1 MGYTSPAGGKPMRGF
16 VIGAITALL
25 SSQIVLADTL
35 ETVRARGYLACGA
48 SPSLPGFSSVN
59 DKGEQEG
66 TENDYCRALAA
77 AIFGD
82 PAKVK
87 FTVLPPRDVFTV
99 LQSGAIDIFAGH
111 ATRTFSRD
119 VSLGV
124 GFATIYLYDGQGFM
138 VTKKSGIK
146 SVQELNGASIC
157 LTQGSS
163 SELSLADYFSANKM
177 TYTAVA
183 FADSEDDAR
192 RAYEEGRCDAWTTD
206 RSILAARGIG
216 LKNREQHFILPEVIT
231 KSPIG
236 PVVRHGDDRWRD
248 IAYWTLG
255 AMLLAEEN
263 GITSK
268 NVDHMKSTSKDAQT
282 QRLLGSRDNM
292 GTMFGLSQD
301 WAYQIISKVGN
312 YAEVW
317 DRNVGPSTRL
327 GLERGANALSTK
339 GGLMYVPP
347 FR

>member
-1 MGYTSPAGGKPMRGF
+1 MYRF
-16 VIGAITALL
+16 VIGLIAVLL
-25 SSQIVLADTL
+25 FEHAAVADTL
-35 ETVRARGYLACGA
+35 ETVQTRGNIACGA
-48 SPSLPGFSSVN
+48 SPSLPGFSAIN

-66 TENDYCRALAA
+66 FENDYCRALAA
-77 AIFGD
+77 GIFGD
-82 PAKVK
+82 PARVK

-99 LQSGAIDIFAGH
+99 LQSGAIDVFAGH
-111 ATRTFSRD
+111 STRTFSRD

-124 GFATIYLYDGQGFM
+124 SFPTTYLYDGQGFM

-146 SVQELNGASIC
+146 NVQELNGASIC

-177 TYTAVA
+177 KYTAVA

-192 RAYEEGRCDAWTTD
+192 RAYEDGRCDAWTTD

-216 LKNREQHFILPEVIT
+216 LKNREQHSILPEVIT

-248 IAYWTLG
+248 IVYWTLA
-255 AMLLAEEN
+255 AMVLAEEK

-268 NVDHMKSTSKDAQT
+268 NVDEVKSITKDAEV
-282 QRLLGSRDNM
+282 QRLLGTRDNV
-292 GTMFGLSQD
+292 GKMFGLPQD
-301 WAYQIISKVGN
+301 WAYRIIDKVGN
-312 YAEVW
+312 YGEVW

-327 GLERGANALSTK
+327 GLERGSNALYAN

>member
-1 MGYTSPAGGKPMRGF
+1 MALARGESMQRS
-16 VIGAITALL
+16 VIIGIALL
-25 SSQIVLADTL
+25 LTAYAATADTL
-35 ETVRARGYLACGA
+35 DTIQARGVLECGA
-48 SPSLPGFSSVN
+48 SPSLPGFSAVN

-66 TENDYCRALAA
+66 LENDFCRALSA

-82 PAKVK
+82 TTKVK

-111 ATRTFSRD
+111 STRTFSRD

-124 GFATIYLYDGQGFM
+124 SFPAVYLYDGQGFM

-177 TYTAVA
+177 QYTAVA

-192 RAYEEGRCDAWTTD
+192 RAYEAGRCDAWTTD

-216 LKNREQHFILPEVIT
+216 LRNREQHMILPDVIT

-236 PVVRHGDDRWRD
+236 PVVRHADDRWRD
-248 IAYWTLG
+248 VVYWTLG
-255 AMLLAEEN
+255 AMILAEEK

-268 NVDHMKSTSKDAQT
+268 DVDKAKASSKDAEV
-282 QRLLGSRDNM
+282 QRLLGTRDNV
-292 GTMFGLSQD
+292 GKMFGLSQD
-301 WAYQIISKVGN
+301 WAYQIIDKVGN
-312 YAEVW
+312 YGEVW
-317 DRNVGPSTRL
+317 DRNVGPGTRL
-327 GLERGANALSTK
+327 GLERGANALYSK

>member
-1 MGYTSPAGGKPMRGF
+1 MYRFMIA
-16 VIGAITALL
+16 VVAALSL
-25 SSQIVLADTL
+25 VQAAAADTL
-35 ETVRARGYLACGA
+35 QTVQTRGNLACGA
-48 SPSLPGFSSVN
+48 SPSLPGFSAIN
-59 DKGEQEG
+59 DNGEQEG
-66 TENDYCRALAA
+66 LENDYCRALAA

-99 LQSGAIDIFAGH
+99 LQSAAIDIFAGH
-111 ATRTFSRD
+111 STRTFSRD

-124 GFATIYLYDGQGFM
+124 SFPAIYLYDGQGFM
-138 VTKKSGIK
+138 VTKKSGVK

-163 SELSLADYFSANKM
+163 SELSLADYFSATKM
-177 TYTAVA
+177 KYTAVA

-192 RAYEEGRCDAWTTD
+192 RAYEDGRCDAWTTD

-216 LKNREQHFILPEVIT
+216 LKNREQHLILPEIIT

-248 IAYWTLG
+248 IVYWTLG
-255 AMLLAEEN
+255 AMILAEEK

-268 NVDHMKSTSKDAQT
+268 NIDEVRSSTKDAEV
-282 QRLLGSRDNM
+282 QRLLGTRDNVGKM
-292 GTMFGLSQD
+292 LGLPQD
-301 WAYQIISKVGN
+301 WAYQIINKVGN
-312 YAEVW
+312 YGEIW
-317 DRNVGPSTRL
+317 DRNVGPNTRL
-327 GLERGANALSTK
+327 GLERGANALYTT